1 MPIPN
6 QRPAWADML
15 DYLSLRIAQRIQ
27 AIFGFVIDNRMETYQ
42 YAVSVALPVTQALA
56 YARGTAATGIIAITG
71 ESDFVATAFSGLEE
85 ILLADT
91 GGTPTFGATGATAAA
106 SLGLIAVSPTHTL
119 NFTLGAAGAAAG
131 PMTQFATP
139 QMGPGAW
146 DYLITDGGN
155 DRQMS
160 NQAIHAHAGVG
171 VGMFPKHLPKP
182 RLFKRNTNIRIAFT
196 LRHGQIGNGTTLG
209 EQMNVQFVIDGYKV
223 YDRSAL
229 DLTERV

>member
-1 MPIPN
+1 MPMPD

-42 YAVSVALPVTQALA
+42 YAVSVSLPQTQALA

-71 ESDFVATAFSGLEE
+71 ESDFVATAFTGIEE
-85 ILLADT
+85 ILLGDT
-91 GGTPTFGATGATAAA
+91 GGTPTMTQVGSLVASPIPNILPTIGATTEN
-106 SLGLIAVSPTHTL
+106 IVCPAV
-119 NFTLGAAGAAAG
+119 
-131 PMTQFATP
+131 
-139 QMGPGAW
+139 GPGAW

-160 NQAIHAHAGVG
+160 NQAIHAHAGIG
-171 VGMFPKHLPKP
+171 VGSLPFHLPKP
-182 RLFKRNTNIRIAFT
+182 RLFKRNTNVRIAVT
-196 LRHGQIGNGTTLG
+196 LRHNQIGNGTTLG
-209 EQMNVQFVIDGYKV
+209 EQMNVQFVASGYKV

-229 DLTERV
+229 NLTERV